1 MNAEGHH
8 DKRLAEERRLERVL
22 RGSLVVGAI
31 LLIAFVGLTI
41 FKWAS
46 RPADVTADWFSAWGT
61 WVGGFAAATAF
72 LIAALS
78 ISVASA
84 HARVDRHVAADI
96 RADDE
101 MAQAR
106 LLAVYKVDIPGAF
119 PGLATFRIENRSQQC
134 VFDVKVPYAD
144 VPSGASGTGP
154 AERRTPEAVEADG
167 RLHEYLPTADMLT
180 PYLQSTTHEGW
191 FTEMTLHT
199 REWERVAFAVDY
211 TDASGRR
218 WRQHYGGRIERLL
231 TDQTP
236 LVKKADRFQ
245 TGYQISLIS
254 DEEARARGGLF
265 ARHLPPL
272 ESDEEF
278 LQALGL
284 DVVSSWRRVE
294 HKRSPDIRPSR
305 DHPGDVT
312 IEMPFS
318 PTAPTWWNEHLK
330 GRLREFGFGETLMR
344 SVGEHASI
352 RLRCA
357 EDNAAAVIGQ
367 IHDAIEFA
375 NDQFEA
381 IELAAARRALVARD
395 ADTHA
400 RAEHQ
405 RKLNDTARS
414 ASPHPPAPP
423 DPRSRGDQA

>member
-8 DKRLAEERRLERVL
+8 DNRLAEERRLERVL
-22 RGSLVVGAI
+22 RGSLVLGAI
-31 LLIAFVGLTI
+31 LLTAFVGLTI

-46 RPADVTADWFSAWGT
+46 RPADVTANWFAAWGT
-61 WVGGFAAATAF
+61 WVGGFAAAIAF

-84 HARVDRHVAADI
+84 HARVDRQVAADI

-144 VPSGASGTGP
+144 VPSDSGPG
-154 AERRTPEAVEADG
+154 AERRTPDAVEADG

-199 REWERVAFAVDY
+199 RQWERVSFAVEY

-218 WRQHYGGRIERLL
+218 WRQHFGGRIERLL
-231 TDQTP
+231 TDQAP
-236 LVKKADRFQ
+236 LVKPADRFQ
-245 TGYQISLIS
+245 TGYQISLIT
-254 DEEARARGGLF
+254 DEEARARGGRF

-278 LQALGL
+278 LQALGPGL
-284 DVVSSWRRVE
+284 VSSWRRVE
-294 HKRSPDIRPSR
+294 HKQNPLIRPCEDR
-305 DHPGDVT
+305 PGDVT
-312 IEMPFS
+312 IEMPFRPAAS
-318 PTAPTWWNEHLK
+318 AWWNDHLK
-330 GRLREFGFGETLMR
+330 DRLRELGFGETLMR

-357 EDNAAAVIGQ
+357 EDHAAAVIGQ
-367 IHDAIEFA
+367 MHDAIEFA

-381 IELAAARRALVARD
+381 TELAAARRALAARE
-395 ADTHA
+395 AATHA
-400 RAEHQ
+400 RAQ
-405 RKLNDTARS
+405 RQRTLDEIARS
-414 ASPHPPAPP
+414 APPHPSA
-423 DPRSRGDQA
+423 RSGPVSGEEQG